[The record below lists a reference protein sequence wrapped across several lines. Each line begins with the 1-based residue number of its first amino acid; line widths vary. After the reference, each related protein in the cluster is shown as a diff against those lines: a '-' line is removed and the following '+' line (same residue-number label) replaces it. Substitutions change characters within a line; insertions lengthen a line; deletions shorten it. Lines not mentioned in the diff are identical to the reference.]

1 MLENSLLDQL
11 KKMTIVVADTGDFQS
26 ISRYKPRDA
35 TTNPSLIAS
44 AAQMPEYQFL
54 VDETLIKAKNSIQ
67 SSDPAQII
75 SVAFDNLAVQFGIRI
90 LGAVPGRVSTEVD
103 ARLSWDTA
111 ATVSKAESIIEQYDR
126 AGVDVSRVL
135 IKIAST
141 WEGIKAAEILEKRG
155 IHCNLTLLFGLH
167 QAAACADAG
176 VTLISPFVG
185 RILDWYQKSTG
196 REFLPHEDP
205 GVVSV
210 TGIYNYF
217 KKFGYR
223 TQIMGASFR
232 NIGEIT
238 ELAGCDLLTISP
250 ALLESLATQSGSLE
264 KRLSEDKAQA
274 CELSQIEV
282 SQESFVSMH
291 AQNLMA
297 SQKLDEGIQGFTKA
311 LEATEHLLLNRLKML
326 EQGTEIGNCSDRLFG
341 HFDLDHDGF
350 LCREEWL
357 GSDAVFDALD
367 ADKDGKVSLGELRS
381 GLGALIKVGCT

>member
-1 MLENSLLDQL
+1 
-11 KKMTIVVADTGDFQS
+11 
-26 ISRYKPRDA
+26 
-35 TTNPSLIAS
+35 
-44 AAQMPEYQFL
+44 
-54 VDETLIKAKNSIQ
+54 
-67 SSDPAQII
+67 
-75 SVAFDNLAVQFGIRI
+75 
-90 LGAVPGRVSTEVD
+90 
-103 ARLSWDTA
+103 
-111 ATVSKAESIIEQYDR
+111 
-126 AGVDVSRVL
+126 
-135 IKIAST
+135 
-141 WEGIKAAEILEKRG
+141 
-155 IHCNLTLLFGLH
+155 
-167 QAAACADAG
+167 
-176 VTLISPFVG
+176 
-185 RILDWYQKSTG
+185 
-196 REFLPHEDP
+196 
-205 GVVSV
+205 
-210 TGIYNYF
+210 
-217 KKFGYR
+217 
-223 TQIMGASFR
+223 MGASFR

-326 EQGTEIGNCSDRLFG
+326 EQGTEIGNYSDRLFG

-381 GLGALIKVGCT
+381 GLGALIKVGCA